1 MHDDTLFDTALTRLL
16 GCRHPVISAG
26 MGGPARAELAVAVS
40 EAGGF
45 GLLGMVG
52 EAPEMID
59 CEIVAVRAA
68 TKRPFGVNLIP
79 FRTEPA
85 LLDAQLAVCR
95 AAQVPVM
102 CFFWDVMPDIVKRAK
117 DAGALVLWQVGSLEE
132 ALAAQQAGV
141 DAVIAQGVEAGG
153 HVRGRIG
160 IMALL
165 PEITQRLRVPVI
177 ASGGFATGA
186 GLVAALALGAAGIHC
201 GTLFVATH
209 ESFAHDY
216 HKQRIVEAKAGD
228 TVHTDVYAINWPA
241 GSPVRVLA
249 NSVTRE
255 AGDHLFGN
263 HPHVL
268 PREEI
273 AHDDQ
278 GPIYKFSTISPLRD
292 TVGDLEKMALFAGES
307 SALVERCAPVAEVM
321 DRLMSEAVDAA
332 ARIRAAEVQ

>member
-1 MHDDTLFDTALTRLL
+1 
-16 GCRHPVISAG
+16 
-26 MGGPARAELAVAVS
+26 
-40 EAGGF
+40 
-45 GLLGMVG
+45 
-52 EAPEMID
+52 
-59 CEIVAVRAA
+59 
-68 TKRPFGVNLIP
+68 
-79 FRTEPA
+79 
-85 LLDAQLAVCR
+85 
-95 AAQVPVM
+95 
-102 CFFWDVMPDIVKRAK
+102 
-117 DAGALVLWQVGSLEE
+117 
-132 ALAAQQAGV
+132 V

-165 PEITQRLRVPVI
+165 PEVARRLRVPVV

-186 GLVAALALGAAGIHC
+186 GLIAALALGAAGIHC

-216 HKQRIVEAKAGD
+216 HKQRIVDAQAGD
-228 TVHTDVYAINWPA
+228 TVHTDLYAINWPP

-255 AGDHLFGN
+255 AGDRLFGN

-307 SALVERCAPVAEVM
+307 SALVERCAPVAEVI

-332 ARIRAAEVQ
+332 ARIRAAGVH